1 MPHFPWTR
9 SLIATLTVAVAFG
22 AASASETVGVN
33 GSNARFP
40 AAIEVQAAG
49 QPVRLSLTGAAVRK
63 KAFITLYTIA
73 SYLQDGVAAKTADQ
87 LAAANG
93 FKVLVLVMERD
104 VDGRD
109 MVDGIRAGIR
119 LNHPADA
126 FAPELARI
134 GQVLQAMRLQKGER
148 VTLIAAPGA
157 GLRCHVAGKTDAVVG
172 DAAFAQAVWDIYLGR
187 NNVGDAV
194 KSGLVS
200 RR

>member
-1 MPHFPWTR
+1 MPHFPRTR
-9 SLIATLTVAVAFG
+9 SLIAALLVAVAFG
-22 AASASETVGVN
+22 TASASETVGVD

-40 AAIEVQAAG
+40 AAIEVQSAG

-63 KAFITLYTIA
+63 KAFIKIYTIA

-87 LAAANG
+87 LAAAQG
-93 FKVLVLVMERD
+93 VKVLVLVMERD
-104 VDGRD
+104 VVGPD

-157 GLRCHVAGKTDAVVG
+157 GLRCLVAGKADAMVG
-172 DAAFAQAVWDIYLGR
+172 DPAFARAVWDIYLGR
-187 NNVGDAV
+187 NNVSDAV

>member
-9 SLIATLTVAVAFG
+9 WMIAGLSVAVAIG
-22 AASASETVGVN
+22 AATAAEMVGVD
-33 GSNARFP
+33 GSSVRFP
-40 AAIEVQAAG
+40 AAIEVPVADKS
-49 QPVRLSLTGAAVRK
+49 VRLSLTGAAMRK
-63 KAFITLYTIA
+63 KAFVSVYAIA
-73 SYLQDGVAAKTADQ
+73 SYLQDGVTAKTADQ

-93 FKVLVLVMERD
+93 VKVLVLVMERD
-104 VDGRD
+104 VAGKD
-109 MVDGIRAGIR
+109 MADAIRAGIR

-134 GQVLQAMRLQKGER
+134 GQLLQALRLEKGNR
-148 VTLIAAPGA
+148 VTLTAAPGA
-157 GLRCHVAGKTDAVVG
+157 GLRCQVAGKADAVIG
-172 DAAFAQAVWDIYLGR
+172 EPAFARAVWDIYLGR